1 MSTVESPL
9 IKAHRHAALADE
21 AFAQGLWVKAAEEH
35 YRAATAFFGCIDGS
49 EDENTR
55 RTLRLL
61 HDEHTKQAQ
70 ELDRQV
76 ARLVD
81 EGKDPSLPQKPLPST
96 AHSSPLTSRSDSG
109 FRDAPSAVE
118 ESFML
123 LGQKNELNSS
133 FAQFWKILE
142 GMLDQ
147 LSQPVAFAT
156 VPLHNSK
163 SEKPDPRTSPQTVAY
178 PPAQPSSKHPTSGS
192 PAEHHIEQTSP
203 IDMDDSWELDSE
215 ESFQIVGSEYKSSS
229 SFPAT
234 RPAVEVENEE
244 LKHQLRQAQSRIS
257 DLEKLMKERLAHEHQ
272 LRDSIMQ
279 AQRAISSS
287 QMLQSIT
294 KFPGLDHRQFSTV
307 SRNPQLHDPLQRHV
321 PPSLLQPDNQ
331 KTNNPVSPQSR
342 IHELEEKLRLL
353 HVQDITQKAAIAKY
367 KERWDKVKDS
377 MRRKKLAKAAAD
389 VQLAAERNRIE
400 EEVEPE

>member
-1 MSTVESPL
+1 
-9 IKAHRHAALADE
+9 
-21 AFAQGLWVKAAEEH
+21 VKAAEEH

-76 ARLVD
+76 ARLID

-109 FRDAPSAVE
+109 FRDAPSNVE

-156 VPLHNSK
+156 VPLHSSK
-163 SEKPDPRTSPQTVAY
+163 SEKLDLRTSAAY
-178 PPAQPSSKHPTSGS
+178 LPAPSSSTHVSLDM
-192 PAEHHIEQTSP
+192 AEHDVERTSP
-203 IDMDDSWELDSE
+203 IDMDESWEIDSE
-215 ESFQIVGSEYKSSS
+215 ESFQIVGSESKPSSS
-229 SFPAT
+229 SPAA
-234 RPAVEVENEE
+234 RPPMEVENEE
-244 LKHQLRQAQSRIS
+244 LKHQLRHAQSRIS

-294 KFPGLDHRQFSTV
+294 KFPGLDIRQFPGV
-307 SRNPQLHDPLQRHV
+307 ARNPQLHDPLQRHAP
-321 PPSLLQPDNQ
+321 PPSLRQPDNQ
-331 KTNNPVSPQSR
+331 KMDNPVSLQSR

>member
-1 MSTVESPL
+1 M

-21 AFAQGLWVKAAEEH
+21 AMAQGLWMKASEEH
-35 YRAATAFFGCIDGS
+35 FRAASAFVGCLDGS
-49 EDENTR
+49 NDENTK

-61 HDEHTKQAQ
+61 HDEHVKQAQ
-70 ELDRQV
+70 DLDRRIT
-76 ARLVD
+76 RLRQ
-81 EGKDPSLPQKPLPST
+81 EGKDPSLPQKPLPSPGQ
-96 AHSSPLTSRSDSG
+96 SSPFASKSDSG
-109 FRDAPSAVE
+109 FRDATGPIE

-142 GMLDQ
+142 GMLDH

-156 VPLHNSK
+156 APLHNTK
-163 SEKPDPRTSPQTVAY
+163 SEHSPQALHGQVTGSSDQVFDY
-178 PPAQPSSKHPTSGS
+178 PPSSSSLKSKGS
-192 PAEHHIEQTSP
+192 NELDVNDLDDETKV
-203 IDMDDSWELDSE
+203 DMDESWELDSD
-215 ESFQIVGSEYKSSS
+215 ESFQLVSGTDPRILGESSLRHGSVKE
-229 SFPAT
+229 
-234 RPAVEVENEE
+234 ENDE
-244 LKHQLRQAQSRIS
+244 LKRQLRQAQSRIA

-294 KFPGLDHRQFSTV
+294 KFPGMEVRQFAMTS
-307 SRNPQLHDPLQRHV
+307 SPLRSPQVLDPNQRLG
-321 PPSLLQPDNQ
+321 PPSSLRQPDNA
-331 KTNNPVSPQSR
+331 PLQSR
-342 IHELEEKLRLL
+342 ISELEEKVRLL
-353 HVQDITQKAAIAKY
+353 QVQDITQKAAIAKY

-377 MRRKKLAKAAAD
+377 MRRKKLAKAAAE
-389 VQLAAERNRIE
+389 VQLAAERNRID